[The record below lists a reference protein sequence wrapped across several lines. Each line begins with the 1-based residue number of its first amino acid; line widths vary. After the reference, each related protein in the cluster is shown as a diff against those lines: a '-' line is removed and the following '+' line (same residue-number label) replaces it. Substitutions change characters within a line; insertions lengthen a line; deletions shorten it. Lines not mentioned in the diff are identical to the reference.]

1 MLPPIFL
8 SIYNLNGFV
17 SPFWLISFFLL
28 YEKFS
33 ELSSQ
38 CDTRQELK
46 WCKIF
51 VFIWTEEWNLQI
63 FKNYDIIYL

>member
-17 SPFWLISFFLL
+17 SSLWLISFFIL

-38 CDTRQELK
+38 CDIKSRTKMMQDFYIHMNRTMK
-46 WCKIF
+46 F
-51 VFIWTEEWNLQI
+51 ANF
-63 FKNYDIIYL
+63 

>member
-17 SPFWLISFFLL
+17 SPFWLISFFIL
-28 YEKFS
+28 YENFS

-38 CDTRQELK
+38 CDIKSR
-46 WCKIF
+46 
-51 VFIWTEEWNLQI
+51 TEMMQDFYFHMNWRMEFAN
-63 FKNYDIIYL
+63 F